1 MNQQVLAIFPLHQVY
16 PMEDLDLALSMARE
30 KLPLAQDYPNDTMSI
45 LLSKE
50 TFYKDPL
57 HIFGIGAP
65 DLKETVSFNFQKLYI
80 NDILVGWEFVC
91 CYR

>member
-1 MNQQVLAIFPLHQVY
+1 
-16 PMEDLDLALSMARE
+16 MEDLDLALSMARE

-45 LLSKE
+45 LLRKE